1 MMADTVTVTVT
12 GLIMTEH
19 FHQAAVAGSSPAV
32 RLVSPADHHHHH
44 HHPLLSS
51 PPHLVFRFNKQP
63 ELVIFIE
70 LLSLEKMF
78 QIWRK
83 MF

>member
-1 MMADTVTVTVT
+1 MMADTVTVTVTVT

-32 RLVSPADHHHHH
+32 RLVSTADHHHH

-70 LLSLEKMF
+70 MLSLEKMF
-78 QIWRK
+78 QI
-83 MF
+83 